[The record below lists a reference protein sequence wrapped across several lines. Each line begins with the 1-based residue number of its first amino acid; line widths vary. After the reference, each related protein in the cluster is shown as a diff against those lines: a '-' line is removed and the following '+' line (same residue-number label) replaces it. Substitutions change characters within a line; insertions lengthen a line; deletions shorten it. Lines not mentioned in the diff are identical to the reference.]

1 MKAPAGWGRGA
12 AHTCRALGAAGARVC
27 SPHAAGLMGDALW
40 LSVRP
45 VRSDLG
51 ESVNAGEL
59 GWSLI
64 PEGLILSNKNII
76 YLVGQQVT
84 VPLLLR

>member
-1 MKAPAGWGRGA
+1 
-12 AHTCRALGAAGARVC
+12 
-27 SPHAAGLMGDALW
+27 MGDALW